1 MNHSDPK
8 DSTVPL
14 PPPAS
19 ASHWEPA
26 TRFYRQI
33 HIAALGLLI
42 FVLLVYLFREFAA
55 ILQELFIAAF
65 ITYLIFPA
73 HRWLVRH
80 GVPSF
85 VAYLCIVLGVVALF
99 WFLGTILYSNLEDLN
114 DKLPAYR
121 ENLGRMIRQ
130 VSEQVPGL
138 DAGMLQRLVAPE
150 SSSTDKTF
158 GLVRS
163 ALGAFFG
170 FLSQMFVVLVYLAFI
185 LADRAGFDRRIEAAF
200 EPQRA
205 RDIRTVIDGINIA
218 IENYIVVKTFMSF
231 LTGVSTTVVLLAFGV
246 DYAILWGVV
255 AFLLNYI
262 PYLGSVVAVVLPLL
276 LSLVQLQSPQLTL
289 VVLVLL
295 LIVHS
300 IIGFVVEPF
309 MAGRRLHLSPLVILL
324 ALAFWGSLWGIT
336 GMILAVP
343 LVAVV
348 MAILESI
355 KETRPIAV
363 LLTNA

>member
-1 MNHSDPK
+1 MNSTDPK
-8 DSTVPL
+8 DSAVPFL
-14 PPPAS
+14 PPTPAG
-19 ASHWEPA
+19 HWEPA

-33 HIAALGLLI
+33 HIMALGLLI
-42 FVLLVYLFREFAA
+42 FVLLVYLLREFAA

-73 HRWLVRH
+73 HRWLVRQR
-80 GVPSF
+80 VPSL
-85 VAYLCIVLGVVALF
+85 VAYLVIVLGIVSVF

-114 DKLPAYR
+114 AKLPAYR
-121 ENLGRMIRQ
+121 GNFGRMIRQ

-138 DAGMLQRLVAPE
+138 DAGMLLRLVAPE
-150 SSSTDKTF
+150 SSATDQTF
-158 GLVRS
+158 DLVRS
-163 ALGAFFG
+163 VLRAFFG

-185 LADRAGFDRRIEAAF
+185 LAERAGFGRRIEAAF

-205 RDIRTVIDGINIA
+205 QDIRAVIDGINMA
-218 IENYIVVKTFMSF
+218 IESYIVVKTFMSF
-231 LTGVSTTVVLLAFGV
+231 LTGVLTTIVLQLFGV

-262 PYLGSVVAVVLPLL
+262 PYLGSVVAVALPLL
-276 LSLVQLQSPQLTL
+276 LSLVQFQSLQLSLAI
-289 VVLVLL
+289 LVLL
-295 LIVHS
+295 LIVHNT
-300 IIGFVVEPF
+300 IGFVIEPL
-309 MAGRRLHLSPLVILL
+309 MAGRRLRLSPLVILL

-355 KETRPIAV
+355 EETKPIAV
-363 LLTNA
+363 LLSNA